1 MARPLFAMRTPE
13 IDQDNEEGLLNKNF
27 AALLAS
33 AAQGAEKKNVYG
45 DIIDRASQKFDVPYK
60 LIKAIVKQESGGNA
74 DAKSPVGA
82 TGLMQ
87 LMPETAKEMGV
98 TNPNDPEQNIM
109 GGTKYFRG
117 LMDRFGGDVPKSLA
131 GYNAG
136 PGAVLKYGGIPPYKE
151 TQGYVRNIMGNYA
164 GGDQSPESSRP
175 TATTSFTSTTLPA
188 QQNQREITPDEMKS
202 LGLDEKSQRRAKIAH
217 LIEQLGS
224 GVAGV
229 LTSFKT
235 PEFAGQY
242 SQQMDERQKNF
253 DDSRAKKLAALSE
266 LIKAKK
272 TTAKLPNSAEEY
284 EYYVRDATARRE
296 PVKSYD
302 QWQIAKA
309 QAGAQAPIAFERLN
323 SDIKFKEKS
332 QALQQDLVNKEVEAK
347 KQRSEEIKAREQD
360 KSIERLSSKLGNSQD
375 AVNTIGEI
383 EKVLGFQLEDYDA
396 EKGTVKGKEKD
407 LPGIS
412 VLGLGRVSFYSGD
425 AKKLENTMSKLFN
438 LEIKDRSG
446 AAVTSNELERLRD
459 EYSNGMFNTEAE
471 KIAGLQ
477 RYKNALYNLMVN
489 QEAGFTPEAVAE
501 YKNRSGVTSERLKPR
516 SSAQPKST
524 GQTQAG
530 PQNAAQPQLS
540 SEDQQALEWARKNSN
555 DPRAVE
561 ILKLHG
567 AK

>member
-74 DAKSPVGA
+74 EAKSPVGA

-175 TATTSFTSTTLPA
+175 TATPSFASTTSPS
-188 QQNQREITPDEMKS
+188 QQNQREVSPDEMKS
-202 LGLDEKSQRRAKIAH
+202 LGLDDKSQRRAKIAH
-217 LIEQLGS
+217 LIEQMGS

-284 EYYVRDATARRE
+284 EYYLRDAKTRNE

-323 SDIKFKEKS
+323 SDNTNKSEQKQFEREKFEYT
-332 QALQQDLVNKEVEAK
+332 K
-347 KQRSEEIKAREQD
+347 K
-360 KSIERLSSKLGNSQD
+360 QD
-375 AVNTIGEI
+375 AVAADEKAKKSKEGHILPATQAAMLAEGKNIPALLDNLDKTLSSNKDIGGPI
-383 EKVLGFQLEDYDA
+383 
-396 EKGTVKGKEKD
+396 
-407 LPGIS
+407 
-412 VLGLGRVSFYSGD
+412 LGRIQGAYPWATDTQKVQAEINAVKQTVGRFLEGGVLRKEDEEKYD
-425 AKKLENTMSKLFN
+425 KIMPTLKDTPDVRTKKLQIVRGLIEQKHNEYLDSFGK
-438 LEIKDRSG
+438 SG
-446 AAVTSNELERLRD
+446 YDVHKYQSL
-459 EYSNGMFNTEAE
+459 
-471 KIAGLQ
+471 
-477 RYKNALYNLMVN
+477 
-489 QEAGFTPEAVAE
+489 
-501 YKNRSGVTSERLKPR
+501 
-516 SSAQPKST
+516 
-524 GQTQAG
+524 GQTKPSNQSQAG
-530 PQNAAQPQLS
+530 PQSAAQPQLS
-540 SEDQQALEWARKNSN
+540 SEYQEALEWAKQNPN
-555 DPRAVE
+555 DPRTPS
-561 ILKLHG
+561 ILKKVG
-567 AK
+567 VQ